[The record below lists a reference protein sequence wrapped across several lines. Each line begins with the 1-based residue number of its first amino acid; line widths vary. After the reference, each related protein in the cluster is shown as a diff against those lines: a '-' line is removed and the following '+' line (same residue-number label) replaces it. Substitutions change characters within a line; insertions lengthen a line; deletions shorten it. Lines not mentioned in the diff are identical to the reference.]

1 MLLLSLIS
9 KMPDMN
15 GLQLYR
21 EMRKIDEKIKV
32 FFFTATETYYEDLK
46 EIFPTID
53 KRQFIIKLLAIE
65 DLEKKVRAELITK

>member
-1 MLLLSLIS
+1 MILLSLIS

-15 GLQLYR
+15 GFELYR

-46 EIFPTID
+46 AIFPTID
-53 KRQFIIKLLAIE
+53 KKQFIIKPFAIE
-65 DLEKKVRAELITK
+65 DLEKQIRVELIS